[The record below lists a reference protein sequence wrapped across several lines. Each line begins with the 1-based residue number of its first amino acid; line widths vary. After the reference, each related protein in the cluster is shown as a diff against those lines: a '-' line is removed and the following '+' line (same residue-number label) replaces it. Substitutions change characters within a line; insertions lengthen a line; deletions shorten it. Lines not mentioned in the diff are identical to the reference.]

1 MQDARLAV
9 LREVTRLGEV
19 NAEEAKEEVVEEK
32 VKDDLEVK
40 VVEDSRRLLV
50 APRVKRKVTQ

>member
-32 VKDDLEVK
+32 VKDD
-40 VVEDSRRLLV
+40 
-50 APRVKRKVTQ
+50 